1 MRLLMISVC
10 LLIAA
15 CAHDEVNINFT
26 MSPPD
31 EWSHP
36 MGFGSPLGNRE
47 LEMQTEQMF
56 RKIDQAR

>member
-1 MRLLMISVC
+1 MRLLVISAC

-26 MSPPD
+26 MFPPD
-31 EWSHP
+31 EWSRP
-36 MGFGSPLGNRE
+36 TGFGSPLGDRG

-56 RKIDQAR
+56 RKIDRAR